1 MRNILIAEDEAFI
14 ATLYKTHFEQHP
26 NVKVTV
32 VGDGKMAIDA
42 LAKEKFD
49 LLLLDLIM
57 PNMDGYEVLAHFKKK
72 EMRLPVVVVLSN
84 LSLDIDKAECR
95 RLGAEDYIV
104 KADNDAPAVWDKV
117 AKYLPAE

>member
-1 MRNILIAEDEAFI
+1 MRNILIAEDESFI

-26 NVKVTV
+26 GIKVTIAS
-32 VGDGKMAIDA
+32 DGKQAVAA
-42 LAKEKFD
+42 LEKEKFD

-57 PNMDGYEVLAHFKKK
+57 PNMDGYEVLAYFKKK
-72 EMRLPVVVVLSN
+72 ELKLPVVVVLSN

-117 AKYLPAE
+117 QKYLPAE